1 MPIVLAFTVKHHKN
15 KVNPVVPKKLQFHE
29 ENEET
34 FKIGEDGHREDSTS
48 NDGNPKN
55 ENAKGV
61 LTYSTENYEES
72 SYLPG
77 QICHI

>member
-1 MPIVLAFTVKHHKN
+1 MSSRDKN
-15 KVNPVVPKKLQFHE
+15 LPSEILTLSHFG
-29 ENEET
+29 
-34 FKIGEDGHREDSTS
+34 FKYCSVDGEDSTS

-61 LTYSTENYEES
+61 LNYSTENYEES

>member
-34 FKIGEDGHREDSTS
+34 FKIGEDG
-48 NDGNPKN
+48 NPKN